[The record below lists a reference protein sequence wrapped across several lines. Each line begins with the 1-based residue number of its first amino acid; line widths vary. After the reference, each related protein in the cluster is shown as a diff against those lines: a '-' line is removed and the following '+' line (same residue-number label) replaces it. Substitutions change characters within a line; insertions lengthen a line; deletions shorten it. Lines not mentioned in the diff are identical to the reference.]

1 MSPGRLGA
9 TRGKVLLV
17 LAGLGF
23 SAVFLWLAVRNADLA
38 TVEKELREAD
48 VGLVLLAVCALGL
61 GYLLQAVRWRRI
73 AGAETLGVG
82 RFYELFLGGLACNNV
97 LPIRI
102 GELLRARWLSQDAP
116 MPGGRAFGTVVLDRA
131 CDVIALSLFLLVGL
145 QAVASTPWLVQLAIG
160 ALLVLVLF
168 AAVLVFARQYTARRA
183 RNRRVRGRA
192 RGIVRDT
199 LEMLAE
205 PIGRRRAATWL
216 GLSLCTWTLGSLAVA
231 LVARS
236 VGIELGPVEAVFVAA
251 SLSLGVAIP
260 SSPGYVGTYQW
271 LGVASLGLLDVP
283 VNEALAFTILMQAT
297 WYVPTTAVGGAF
309 IGLRAV
315 RPRWRRRP
323 SRPIPSKS

>member
-1 MSPGRLGA
+1 MSSGRLGA
-9 TRGKVLLV
+9 NRGKALFV
-17 LAGLGF
+17 LAGLSF

-38 TVEKELREAD
+38 AVKEELQDAD
-48 VGLVLLAVCALGL
+48 VVPVALAVCVLGC

-73 AGAETLGVG
+73 ADTEDLGIG
-82 RFYELFLGGLACNNV
+82 RFYAMFLGGLACNNV

-102 GELLRARWLSQDAP
+102 GELLRARWLSMDAP
-116 MPGGRAFGTVVLDRA
+116 MSGGRAFGTVVLDRA
-131 CDVIALSLFLLVGL
+131 CDVIALSLFLLVGF
-145 QAVASTPWLVQLAIG
+145 QAVASTPWLLQLAVG
-160 ALLVLVLF
+160 ALLVLLLL

-192 RGIVRDT
+192 RRIVRDT

-205 PIGRRRAATWL
+205 PIGRRRASTWL
-216 GLSLCTWTLGSLAVA
+216 GLSLCTWTLGSLAVM

-236 VGIELGPVEAVFVAA
+236 VGIHLAPVEAVFVAA

-297 WYVPTTAVGGAF
+297 WYVPTTLVGGAF
-309 IGLRAV
+309 IVLRAV
-315 RPRWRRRP
+315 RPGWRRRP